1 MANLELKPL
10 REGVYYLPSASN
22 VGFCEGPRSSVL
34 IDSLNDADGGR
45 KILKA
50 LEAAGKRVDAV
61 ALTHSNADH
70 MGGAAFIASR
80 VGGSVYASRM
90 EGAFCA
96 DPLLEPSFLYGGYP
110 PKELRGKFFIAPA
123 CPTSVL
129 SPEAPPEELENF
141 QVIPLPGHYFGQVG
155 YQFGG
160 VLFVGDALF
169 GDRVIEKH
177 PVFFVYQVADFLES
191 LERIRQWAAA
201 QASVPISPATPPPLV
216 VPSHGEPTEDVGALV
231 DLNRR
236 TVERIAETLVELCE
250 RERSSEDLLSLFCE
264 RFSITLDWAQYAL
277 VLSTIRSYLV
287 YLREQ
292 ERLTAYFDHQR
303 LLWKRT

>member
-1 MANLELKPL
+1 MANLELKFL

-22 VGFCEGPRSSVL
+22 VGYCEGPRASVL

-45 KILKA
+45 KILKT
-50 LEAAGKRVDAV
+50 LEAAGKRANAV

-70 MGGAAFIASR
+70 MGGAALIASR
-80 VGGSVYASRM
+80 LGVKVYASRM

-110 PKELRGKFFIAPA
+110 PKELRGKFFVAPA
-123 CPTSVL
+123 CITSVL
-129 SPEAPPEELENF
+129 SPESLPAELENF
-141 QVIPLPGHYFGQVG
+141 QVISLPGHYFGQVG
-155 YQFGG
+155 YQYGG

-169 GDRVIEKH
+169 GKGVIEKH

-191 LERIRQWAAA
+191 LERIRQWAVS
-201 QASVPISPATPPPLV
+201 QTSTQGLSSTSPPLV
-216 VPSHGEPTEDVGALV
+216 VPSHGEPTEDVETLV

-236 TVERIAETLVELCE
+236 TVERIADTLVDLCE
-250 RERSSEDLLSLFCE
+250 QERSSEGLLSLFCE
-264 RFSITLDWAQYAL
+264 HFSITLDWAQYAL
-277 VLSTIRSYLV
+277 VGSTIRSYLV

-292 ERLTAYFDHQR
+292 GRLTAYFENQR

>member
-1 MANLELKPL
+1 
-10 REGVYYLPSASN
+10 

-50 LEAAGKRVDAV
+50 LEGAGKRVDAV

-80 VGGSVYASRM
+80 LGARVYASRM

-96 DPLLEPSFLYGGYP
+96 DPLMEPSFLYGGYP

-129 SPEAPPEELENF
+129 SPESPPDDLENF

-155 YQFGG
+155 YQYGG
-160 VLFVGDALF
+160 VFFVGDALF
-169 GDRVIEKH
+169 GERVIEKH

-191 LERIRQWAAA
+191 LERIRRWAAA
-201 QASVPISPATPPPLV
+201 QASTQGPLSASSPLV
-216 VPSHGEPTEDVGALV
+216 VPSHGEPTEDVEALV

-236 TVERIAETLVELCE
+236 TVERIVETLVDLCD
-250 RERSSEDLLSLFCE
+250 RERSSEELLSLFCE

-277 VLSTIRSYLV
+277 VGSTIRSYLV

-292 ERLTAYFDHQR
+292 ERLTAYFDNRR

>member
-1 MANLELKPL
+1 MANLELKLL

-22 VGFCEGPRSSVL
+22 VGFCEGPRASVL

-50 LEAAGKRVDAV
+50 LEAAGKRIDAV

-80 VGGSVYASRM
+80 LGLRVYASRM

-96 DPLLEPSFLYGGYP
+96 DPLMEPSFLYGGYP
-110 PKELRGKFFIAPA
+110 PKELRGKFFIAPS
-123 CPTSVL
+123 CPTSLL
-129 SPEAPPEELENF
+129 SPETPPQVLESF

-155 YQFGG
+155 YQYGG
-160 VLFVGDALF
+160 VFFVGDALF
-169 GDRVIEKH
+169 GEGVIEKH

-191 LERIRQWAAA
+191 LERIRQWAASYTA
-201 QASVPISPATPPPLV
+201 ARGSPGGQPPLV
-216 VPSHGEPTEDVGALV
+216 VPSHGEPTEDVEALV

-236 TVERIAETLVELCE
+236 TVERIAETLVDLCD
-250 RERSSEDLLSLFCE
+250 RERSSEELLSLFCE

-287 YLREQ
+287 YLRER

>member
-1 MANLELKPL
+1 MANLELKLL

-22 VGFCEGPRSSVL
+22 VGFCEGPKGSVL

-45 KILKA
+45 RILKT
-50 LEAAGKRVDAV
+50 LETAGKRLDAV

-80 VGGSVYASRM
+80 SGARVYASRM
-90 EGAFCA
+90 ESAFCA
-96 DPLLEPSFLYGGYP
+96 DPLMEPSFLYGGYP

-123 CPTSVL
+123 WETRVL
-129 SPEAPPEELENF
+129 SPESPPDELKNF
-141 QVIPLPGHYFGQVG
+141 QVVPLPGHYFGQVG
-155 YQFGG
+155 YQYGG
-160 VLFVGDALF
+160 VFFVGDALF
-169 GDRVIEKH
+169 GEGVIEKH

-191 LERIRQWAAA
+191 LDRIRQWAAA
-201 QASVPISPATPPPLV
+201 QASIPISPSQHPPLV
-216 VPSHGEPTEDVGALV
+216 VPSHGEPTENIEALV
-231 DLNRR
+231 DLNQR
-236 TVERIAETLVELCE
+236 TVQRIAETLVDLCE

-264 RFSITLDWAQYAL
+264 HFSIALDWAQYAL
-277 VLSTIRSYLV
+277 VGSTIRSYLV

-292 ERLTAYFDHQR
+292 GRLTAYFDNQR